1 MSATFDFIKADFAG
15 TLFPLK
21 TNLLVAEK
29 HEIEVCDYVYQKVI
43 DKNQAA
49 DNFLPQQLG

>member
-1 MSATFDFIKADFAG
+1 MSATFKFFKADFAG

-29 HEIEVCDYVYQKVI
+29 HEKEVSE
-43 DKNQAA
+43 
-49 DNFLPQQLG
+49 

>member
-1 MSATFDFIKADFAG
+1 MSATFDFFKADFAG

-29 HEIEVCDYVYQKVI
+29 QNADTLQFHQPGKFFNDAAGQI
-43 DKNQAA
+43 DH
-49 DNFLPQQLG
+49 P